1 MPYAIHRCELRKEDE
16 VIAKKR
22 FEVQGM
28 HCVGCAMTVDGAV
41 EDLPGVKS
49 ATTNYARQV
58 VDVEYDENKVSQAQI
73 VTAIEEAGYAVTI
86 SDRP

>member
-1 MPYAIHRCELRKEDE
+1 MT
-16 VIAKKR
+16 KKR
-22 FEVQGM
+22 FQIQGM

-58 VDVEYDENKVSQAQI
+58 ADVEYDEKKVTDVQI
-73 VTAIEEAGYAVTI
+73 ITAIQGAGYKAI
-86 SDRP
+86 AAEQK

>member
-1 MPYAIHRCELRKEDE
+1 MI
-16 VIAKKR
+16 KKK
-22 FEVQGM
+22 FQIQGM

-58 VDVEYDENKVSQAQI
+58 AEIEYDEKKVTDAEI
-73 VTAIEEAGYAVTI
+73 IFAIQSAGYKAVEANGGK
-86 SDRP
+86 S